1 MSYGNA
7 TDLTSYATARGVTLS
22 GDADVL
28 LTLAFDYLDSLEFIG
43 QKAEEDQTKE
53 WPRKEAYVD
62 GVELDD
68 NVIPQDIIDS
78 QYAIA
83 IAIDQGND
91 PAGKITPAIKGETV
105 DVISVEYQ
113 DGVSNRTFDPR
124 VFLKLKKY
132 LTAGA
137 GSTNNISV
145 GRG

>member
-1 MSYGNA
+1 MSYGDA
-7 TDLTSYATARGVTLS
+7 SGLTAYATARGITLS
-22 GDADVL
+22 GTESVL
-28 LTLAFDYLDSLEFIG
+28 LTLAHDYLDSLEFIG
-43 QKAEEDQTKE
+43 QKTEDDQTNE
-53 WPRKEAYVD
+53 WPRKNAYVNS
-62 GVELDD
+62 VELDD
-68 NVIPQDIIDS
+68 QVIPQDIVDS
-78 QYAIA
+78 EYAIA

-91 PAGKITPAIKGETV
+91 PAGQITPAIKGETV

-132 LTAGA
+132 LVAGA

>member
-1 MSYGNA
+1 MSYGDASGLNA
-7 TDLTSYATARGVTLS
+7 YATARGITLS
-22 GDADVL
+22 GTEDVL
-28 LTLAFDYLDSLEFIG
+28 LTLSHDYLESLSFIG
-43 QKAEEDQTKE
+43 QKTEDDQDNE
-53 WPRKEAYVD
+53 WPRKNAYVNS
-62 GVELDD
+62 VELDD
-68 NVIPQDIIDS
+68 QVIPQDIIDS
-78 QYAIA
+78 EYAIA

-91 PAGKITPAIKGETV
+91 PAGIITPAIKGETV

-124 VFLKLKKY
+124 VYLKLKKY

>member
-1 MSYGNA
+1 MAYGNT
-7 TDLTSYATARGVTLS
+7 TDLTSYATARGVTLER
-22 GDADVL
+22 DKDVL
-28 LTLAFDYLDSLEFIG
+28 LTLAHDYLDSLEFIG
-43 QKAEEDQTKE
+43 EKADENQADE
-53 WPRKEAYVD
+53 WPRKNAYVN
-62 GVELDD
+62 GYELDET
-68 NVIPQDIIDS
+68 VIPQDIVDS
-78 QYAIA
+78 EFAIA

-91 PAGKITPAIKGETV
+91 PAGTITPAVKGETV
-105 DVISVEYQ
+105 DVISVEFQ

>member
-43 QKAEEDQTKE
+43 EKAEEDQTKE

-68 NVIPQDIIDS
+68 SVIPQDIIDS

-91 PAGKITPAIKGETV
+91 PAGKITPGIKGETV

-132 LTAGA
+132 LAAGA

>member
-1 MSYGNA
+1 MAYGTG
-7 TDLTSYATARGVTLS
+7 TDLTSYATARGITLEQS
-22 GDADVL
+22 TNVL
-28 LTLAFDYLDSLEFIG
+28 LTLAHDYLESLEFIG
-43 QKAEEDQTKE
+43 EKAEEDQTNE
-53 WPRKEAYVD
+53 WPRKNAYVN
-62 GVELDD
+62 GNELADD
-68 NVIPQDIIDS
+68 VIPQDIVDS
-78 QYAIA
+78 EYAIA

-91 PAGKITPAIKGETV
+91 PAGNITPAIKGETV

-132 LTAGA
+132 LAAGA

>member
-22 GDADVL
+22 GDEDVL
-28 LTLAFDYLDSLEFIG
+28 LTLAFDYLESLEFIG

-53 WPRKEAYVD
+53 WPRKNAYVD

-68 NVIPQDIIDS
+68 TVIPQDIIDS

-91 PAGKITPAIKGETV
+91 PAGKITSAIKSETV
-105 DVISVEYQ
+105 DTISVEYQ

-132 LTAGA
+132 LAAGA

>member
-43 QKAEEDQTKE
+43 QKTEEDQTKE

>member
-1 MSYGNA
+1 VNGY
-7 TDLTSYATARGVTLS
+7 
-22 GDADVL
+22 
-28 LTLAFDYLDSLEFIG
+28 
-43 QKAEEDQTKE
+43 
-53 WPRKEAYVD
+53 
-62 GVELDD
+62 ELDET
-68 NVIPQDIIDS
+68 VIPQDIVDS
-78 QYAIA
+78 EFAIA

-91 PAGKITPAIKGETV
+91 PAGTITPAVKGETV
-105 DVISVEYQ
+105 DVISVEFQ

>member
-1 MSYGNA
+1 MAYGTG
-7 TDLTSYATARGVTLS
+7 TDLTSYATARGITLEQS
-22 GDADVL
+22 TDVL
-28 LTLAFDYLDSLEFIG
+28 LTLAHDYLDSLEFIG
-43 QKAEEDQTKE
+43 EKSEEDQTNE
-53 WPRKEAYVD
+53 WPRKNAYVN
-62 GVELDD
+62 GVKLDD
-68 NVIPQDIIDS
+68 QTIPQDIIDS
-78 QYAIA
+78 EYAIA

-91 PAGKITPAIKGETV
+91 PAGIITPAIKGETV

-132 LTAGA
+132 LAAGA